1 MTPISDRKDN
11 MIPTPNLWTSPPE
24 KPVLKEKQV
33 HLWRFRLDLSPT
45 ETVKLK
51 HLLSDDERGRADKLI
66 NPLKSNY
73 FMVARGRIR
82 QILAIYLDLLPH
94 HIRFAYGEHGKPEL
108 KKHIEYT
115 LTFNLSHT
123 GPWGLLAVTQ
133 GTAIGVDIET
143 IDPKSDYDKMAVGFF
158 STPELET
165 LEQCSTNRRRRLFYR
180 IWTRKEAELKRVGT
194 GFTNPQAGQHFNMGT
209 IRSFVVDRNTLGA
222 VTTTNDV
229 TEVLRWDLT

>member
-1 MTPISDRKDN
+1 MNPIDN
-11 MIPTPNLWTSPPE
+11 GNDHMML
-24 KPVLKEKQV
+24 KPVLWTPPSEKLELTEKQV

-66 NPLKSNY
+66 DPFKAGR

-82 QILAIYLDLLPH
+82 QILAKYLDLLPH

-108 KKHIEYT
+108 KNNIDHT

-133 GTAIGVDIET
+133 GTAIGVDVET
-143 IDPKSDYDKMAVGFF
+143 IDSKSDYDKMATGFF
-158 STPELET
+158 STSEIDELE
-165 LEQCSTNRRRRLFYR
+165 QYSPKRRRRAFYR
-180 IWTRKEAELKRVGT
+180 IWTRKEAVLKRAGT
-194 GFTNPQAGQHFNMGT
+194 GFTNPQMSLLHNEGK

-222 VTTTNDV
+222 VATTEEL